1 MLPRPRPTDASDDE
15 PELLD
20 DADVQE
26 LADDDPAPETWAK
39 GTSPSTPRPEV
50 AALTVEEVY
59 DRHAPFVLRVL
70 RGLGVTDDRLD
81 DALQD
86 VFVVVHRRL
95 REFEARS
102 SVTTWL
108 YAIAR
113 RVASQHRRSAAAR
126 REGAGDLDLVA
137 CDASPFEDAQRNEAA
152 RLLGELLD
160 ELDDDKRDVFVLMEL
175 EQLSA
180 PDAARVLEIP
190 VNTVYSRL
198 RLARARFEASLARRL
213 AREAMP

>member
-1 MLPRPRPTDASDDE
+1 MLPRPRPTDASDAE

-20 DADVQE
+20 DADVHE
-26 LADDDPAPETWAK
+26 DLDAAPEVWAK
-39 GTSPSTPRPEV
+39 GTSPSTPRPAIEV
-50 AALTVEEVY
+50 PTVEAVY
-59 DRHAPFVLRVL
+59 DQHAPFVLRVL

-81 DALQD
+81 DAVQD
-86 VFVVVHRRL
+86 VFIVVHRRL
-95 REFEARS
+95 AEFEARS
-102 SVTTWL
+102 SLTTWL

-113 RVASQHRRSAAAR
+113 RVASQYRRSAAAR
-126 REGAGDLDLVA
+126 REGAGDLDAVA
-137 CDASPFEDAQRNEAA
+137 GDASPFEDAQRKEAA
-152 RLLGELLD
+152 RVLGEILD

-180 PDAARVLEIP
+180 PDAARVLDIP

-213 AREAMP
+213 AKEVTP